1 MFASQRLE
9 LEYVASDRSGN
20 VARVA
25 REVVVGANVLP
36 PAGMALQLVLTGPR
50 AVEPRAMEQAL
61 RLAYGPV
68 GRFAVVVLEGNTTVE
83 RVPFGLRNVS
93 SLEWI
98 AAAHVLA
105 ELPLSP
111 QQLAALGAVRV
122 EAMATPSPAAST
134 SSGGSSAAKLG
145 LVAGAVVIL
154 AAVAIAVMVIVKR
167 GRKPLSPGASVVAS
181 GASRSAGRE
190 QTHLNPLYVPT
201 QGDESNYDEI
211 DAAPVVAMTPAAL
224 SALYDHPKVT
234 SLRSL
239 AREQTLYDEPLGPA
253 GESMYDEPL
262 RIVTGNALVP
272 VPWRCL
278 DCTRDEAEAL
288 LLRTTAAENGA
299 FLLRSKPYREDVALS
314 LYWGGRVSHHLLA
327 RDPSSL
333 RWTVNGQVVAPLTAS
348 DGLDDVVSYLHGHQG
363 HRMAGK
369 LSRPAPPCATS
380 LNDNTGED
388 DDNHDAEWLGD
399 FNA

>member
-1 MFASQRLE
+1 MYDEPL
-9 LEYVASDRSGN
+9 G
-20 VARVA
+20 
-25 REVVVGANVLP
+25 
-36 PAGMALQLVLTGPR
+36 PAG
-50 AVEPRAMEQAL
+50 
-61 RLAYGPV
+61 
-68 GRFAVVVLEGNTTVE
+68 
-83 RVPFGLRNVS
+83 
-93 SLEWI
+93 
-98 AAAHVLA
+98 
-105 ELPLSP
+105 
-111 QQLAALGAVRV
+111 
-122 EAMATPSPAAST
+122 
-134 SSGGSSAAKLG
+134 
-145 LVAGAVVIL
+145 
-154 AAVAIAVMVIVKR
+154 
-167 GRKPLSPGASVVAS
+167 
-181 GASRSAGRE
+181 
-190 QTHLNPLYVPT
+190 
-201 QGDESNYDEI
+201 ES
-211 DAAPVVAMTPAAL
+211 M
-224 SALYDHPKVT
+224 
-234 SLRSL
+234 
-239 AREQTLYDEPLGPA
+239 YDEPLGPA